1 MERMKNLMEGWRSY
15 LKEERK
21 EMDHRNKD
29 SRAEIT
35 KLIRRAEGD
44 AKYLTDMDKQ
54 LGWKGAIDEVIDEYF
69 FQMFTGQE
77 LADIYGVSFEEFD
90 KMFDNFQI
98 EVDDVVAKLPDE
110 IANRVLSAMVATGH
124 EMEPQEWEPVKGG
137 WGVGDEYNP

>member
-1 MERMKNLMEGWRSY
+1 MKNLMEGWRSY

-29 SRAEIT
+29 ARAEII

-54 LGWKGAIDEVIDEYF
+54 LGWKGTIDEVVDEHF
-69 FQMFTGQE
+69 FLMFTGQE
-77 LADIYGVSFEEFD
+77 LAEIYGVSFEEFD

-110 IANRVLSAMVATGH
+110 LANRVLSAMVASGH

>member
-1 MERMKNLMEGWRSY
+1 MKNLMEGWRSY

-29 SRAEIT
+29 ARAEII

-54 LGWKGAIDEVIDEYF
+54 LGWKGTIDEVVDEHF

-77 LADIYGVSFEEFD
+77 LADVYGVSFEEFD

-110 IANRVLSAMVATGH
+110 LANRVLSAMVASGH

>member
-1 MERMKNLMEGWRSY
+1 MKNLMEGWRSY

>member
-1 MERMKNLMEGWRSY
+1 MKNLMEGWRSY

-29 SRAEIT
+29 ARTEIT
-35 KLIRRAEGD
+35 KLVRRAEGD

-110 IANRVLSAMVATGH
+110 LANRVLSAMVATGH
-124 EMEPQEWEPVKGG
+124 EMEPQEWESVKGG

>member
-1 MERMKNLMEGWRSY
+1 MKNLMEGWRSY

-35 KLIRRAEGD
+35 KLVRRAEGD

>member
-1 MERMKNLMEGWRSY
+1 MKNLMEGWRSY

-29 SRAEIT
+29 PRAEIT
-35 KLIRRAEGD
+35 KLVRRAEGD

>member
-29 SRAEIT
+29 ARAEII

-54 LGWKGAIDEVIDEYF
+54 LGWKGTIDEVVDEHF

-110 IANRVLSAMVATGH
+110 LANRVLSAMVASGH

>member
-1 MERMKNLMEGWRSY
+1 MKNLMEGWRSY

-110 IANRVLSAMVATGH
+110 LANRVLSAMVASGH
-124 EMEPQEWEPVKGG
+124 GSEMEPQEWEPVKGG

>member
-1 MERMKNLMEGWRSY
+1 MKNLMEGWRSY

-29 SRAEIT
+29 ARAEII

-54 LGWKGAIDEVIDEYF
+54 LGWKGTIDEVVDEHF

-110 IANRVLSAMVATGH
+110 LANRVLSAMVASGH

>member
-29 SRAEIT
+29 ARTEIT

-54 LGWKGAIDEVIDEYF
+54 LGWKGATDEVIDERF

-110 IANRVLSAMVATGH
+110 LANRVLSAMVSSGH
-124 EMEPQEWEPVKGG
+124 EMEPEEWKPVEGG